1 MFKRGDVPMSI
12 ERVTQNRVINLIK
25 SKLGYEY
32 LGNLAHQNNS
42 NIIKDKLENFLHGK
56 YTDYVVR
63 KGVEDLIKLANDQVR
78 HLYEV
83 NKDVYDYLRYGH
95 TVETIEKTLPSQRVQ
110 YIDWLNPLN
119 NDFYI
124 AEEVTVKLANNK
136 RPDLVLYI
144 NGIAVGVIELKRS
157 SVSVSEGI
165 RQNIVNQREDFIKQ
179 FFSTVSLCLAGNDS
193 EGLRYGTTL
202 TPEKH
207 YLSWKEDPKFTD
219 QISKKVSSL
228 TDSSGYSLDNHL
240 ISLLMKERIIDL
252 LYNFLV
258 FDGGTKKICRPNQYF
273 GVIAAKQRIAKKEGG
288 IIWHTQG
295 SGKSLTMVWLSR
307 VIKESDYNARVL
319 IITDREELDYQIS
332 TSVFGSAGS
341 GDSIYRTT
349 SGQDLIDKING
360 TTPPSVPGS
369 PIQPVTICSLI
380 HKFGRKGNSD
390 VDQIT
395 DKAYND
401 FIEDIK
407 SKLPENFSPKGQF
420 YVFVDE
426 CHRTQSG
433 KLHKAMKTII
443 PNAIFIGFTGTPLL
457 ASQKKPSSGQQ
468 SSIEVFGTYIH
479 TYKYNDAVADH
490 VVLDLRYE
498 ARNVPQELTSK
509 QKIDEW
515 FDIKTRGL
523 TLIAKTELKK
533 RWGTLE
539 NIFSSRERLNKIV
552 CDICFDMEKYP
563 RLSLGKG
570 NAILVASSIYDA
582 CRYFELF
589 QKTDLKGKCAIIT
602 SFSGTEAEI
611 RTEDSGEGETENIFK
626 YTIYQQM
633 LNGMDIQ
640 TFEKM
645 VKKQFID
652 EPDRMKLLIV
662 VDKLLTGFDAPP
674 ATYLYIDKPMRN
686 HALFQAVC
694 RVNRLD
700 GDDDSADKKEY
711 GYIIDYK
718 DLFKELEKAV
728 TDYTSEAL
736 EGYDKEDVSGL
747 LKNRKEEAKKHFYIE
762 LESVRA
768 LCEHIE
774 EPKDVLN
781 YQHYFCAKESGNLE
795 EIKSNENKRLTYY
808 KKVASLIR
816 AWTDYGAFAQDDMS
830 NQDINKLISEIKH
843 HIEMRDQIKLC
854 SGDYIDLKA
863 YEPAMR
869 QLLDNYISAQESEV
883 LTSLDELS
891 LVDLLATEGETFVKK
906 LDKQTKGSQSASSEI
921 IENNVRKKIVEKN
934 PTNPKYYQELSFLL
948 DELIQQRKQST
959 IEYAEYLNRMIE
971 LANRLQHP
979 EEEQKYPDS
988 IKKSSGK
995 RALFDNIDEDEDFV
1009 NAIDKVIKTY
1019 KPDNWFGEPIKERR
1033 LKSAIYTIVKDKDI
1047 VEKIFNIIKDHKEY
1061 R

>member
-1 MFKRGDVPMSI
+1 MAI
-12 ERVTQNRVINLIK
+12 ERLTQRRVIDLLQNTLK
-25 SKLGYEY
+25 YEY
-32 LGNLAHQNNS
+32 LGDFSRQNNS
-42 NIIKDKLENFLHGK
+42 NIIREKLEKFLK
-56 YTDYVVR
+56 RTYSEYVIR
-63 KGVEDLIKLANDQVR
+63 KGIDDLVKVANDQIR
-78 HLYEV
+78 HLYEI

-95 TVETIEKTLPSQRVQ
+95 TIETPDNNHPSEHIH

-124 AEEVTVKLANNK
+124 AEEVTVRLANEK

-144 NGIAVGVIELKRS
+144 NGIAVCVIELKRS

-179 FFSTVSLCLAGNDS
+179 FFTTVSLCLAGNDS

-202 TPEKH
+202 TPEKY
-207 YLSWKEDPKFTD
+207 YLSWKEDSKSTD
-219 QISKKVSSL
+219 LLSKKVSDLSNPNGF
-228 TDSSGYSLDNHL
+228 SMDNHL
-240 ISLLMKERIIDL
+240 ISLLKKERLTDI
-252 LYNFLV
+252 LYNFIV

-273 GVIAAKQRIAKKEGG
+273 GVVAAKQRITEKEGG

-307 VIKESDYNARVL
+307 IIKESDPNARVL

-332 TSVFGSAGS
+332 TSVFGSTGS

-360 TTPPSVPGS
+360 TTPPSVSGT

-380 HKFGRKGNSD
+380 HKFGRRTNSD
-390 VDQIT
+390 IDQIT

-401 FIEDIK
+401 FIEELK
-407 SKLPENFSPKGQF
+407 SKLPPSFSPKGQF

-433 KLHKAMKTII
+433 KLHRAMKAII

-479 TYKYNDAVADH
+479 TYKYNDAVADN

-498 ARNVPQELTSK
+498 ARNVPQQLTSK
-509 QKIDEW
+509 QRIDEW
-515 FDIKTRGL
+515 FEIKTRGL
-523 TLIAKTELKK
+523 TKNAKTELKK

-539 NIFSSRERLNKIV
+539 NIFSSAERLNKIV
-552 CDICFDMEKYP
+552 CDISFDMEKYP

-582 CRYFELF
+582 CRYYELF
-589 QKTDLKGKCAIIT
+589 QRTDLKNKCAIIT
-602 SFSGTEAEI
+602 SFSGNESEI
-611 RTEDSGEGETENIFK
+611 RTEDSGEGDTENIFK
-626 YTIYQQM
+626 YNIYKEM
-633 LNGMDIQ
+633 LNGMDSD

-652 EPDRMKLLIV
+652 EPNRMKLLIV

-674 ATYLYIDKPMRN
+674 ATYLYIDKPMKN
-686 HALFQAVC
+686 HGLFQAVC

-728 TDYTSEAL
+728 SDYTSEAL
-736 EGYDKEDVSGL
+736 DGYDTEDITGL
-747 LKNRKEEAKKHFYIE
+747 LKNRKDEAKKHFNIE
-762 LESVRA
+762 LESIRA
-768 LCEHIE
+768 LCEHID
-774 EPKDVLN
+774 EPKDVLD
-781 YQHYFCAKESGNLE
+781 YQHYFCAKESGNLK
-795 EIKSNENKRLTYY
+795 EIEDNENKRLTFY
-808 KKVASLIR
+808 KKVAAIIR
-816 AWTDYGAFAQDDMS
+816 AWADYGAFAQDDMS
-830 NQDINKLISEIKH
+830 SMEMDRLIDEIKFYV
-843 HIEMRDQIKLC
+843 EMRDQIKLC

-869 QLLDNYISAQESEV
+869 QLLDNYISASESEV
-883 LTSLDELS
+883 LTSLDNLS
-891 LVDLLATEGETFVKK
+891 LVELLSEQGEAFVEK
-906 LDKQTKGSQSASSEI
+906 LDKQNRGNKNASSEI
-921 IENNVRKKIVEKN
+921 IENNVRKKIIERN
-934 PTNPKYYQELSFLL
+934 PTNPKYYEELSTLL
-948 DELIQQRKQST
+948 DELIQERKQST
-959 IEYAEYLNRMIE
+959 IEYAHYLKKIIE
-971 LANRLQHP
+971 LAHRLQHP
-979 EEEQKYPDS
+979 EEDQKYPKD
-988 IKKSSGK
+988 IKKSAAK
-995 RALFDNIDEDEDFV
+995 RALFDNIMSDENFV
-1009 NAIDKVIKTY
+1009 NTIHNIIILN
-1019 KPDNWFGEPIKERR
+1019 KPDNWLGEPIKERQ
-1033 LKSAIYTIVKDKDI
+1033 LKKAIFEEVQDKNI
-1047 VEKIFNIIKDHKEY
+1047 VENIFNVIKDQKEY